1 MTLPGTAELSSGLRP
16 ISANLRNVFLQSPN
30 KIVILS
36 EAPHRIIAWTVLHA
50 RSRRTSTML
59 ILSVLFEAFQPPRP
73 QVTIMLAA
81 PDACSQSKG
90 KPVVVRQERVSV
102 VEIVRTAWAG

>member
-1 MTLPGTAELSSGLRP
+1 MLAGRCCSKLSDQKTKKSQ
-16 ISANLRNVFLQSPN
+16 A
-30 KIVILS
+30 LS
-36 EAPHRIIAWTVLHA
+36 EAPHRIIAWTVLYA
-50 RSRRTSTML
+50 RSRRTPAML

-73 QVTIMLAA
+73 QVTIMLPA

-102 VEIVRTAWAG
+102 VEMVPTA